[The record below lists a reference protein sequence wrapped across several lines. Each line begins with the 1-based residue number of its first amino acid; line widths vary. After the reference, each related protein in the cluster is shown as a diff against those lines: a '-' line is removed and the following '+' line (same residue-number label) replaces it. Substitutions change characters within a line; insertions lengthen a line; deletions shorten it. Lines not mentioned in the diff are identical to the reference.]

1 MITEQSG
8 GTIGD
13 VEVEYYVS
21 EGISP
26 LTPRIRYGGIAYL
39 GGKSSTDNVDAFLIF
54 HLKLRASNLL
64 VSPYNEYQQF
74 LYETITK
81 FLEKGWNYQQIADWF
96 NDNGFTTPRGKK
108 FGNAHAHSIVKK
120 KKIRDVRLNKTYEAI
135 LSNFS
140 LQFVD
145 KTLINQ

>member
-1 MITEQSG
+1 M
-8 GTIGD
+8 
-13 VEVEYYVS
+13 
-21 EGISP
+21 
-26 LTPRIRYGGIAYL
+26 

-96 NDNGFTTPRGKK
+96 NDNGYTTPRGKK